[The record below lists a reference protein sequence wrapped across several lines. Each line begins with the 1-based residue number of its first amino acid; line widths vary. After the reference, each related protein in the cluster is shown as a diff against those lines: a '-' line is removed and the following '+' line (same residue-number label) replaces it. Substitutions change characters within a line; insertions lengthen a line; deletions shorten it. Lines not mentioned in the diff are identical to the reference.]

1 MKEKLYMLLGFLLLV
16 LFGWIAYEIVMY
28 IYKTLKDLDSKII
41 LGIVGTVTTI
51 ISSVWIAS
59 YNARKSKEKIV
70 YEAHKEKK
78 AKIYND
84 FMDIMVTTLM
94 KNVREGKEVDSKE
107 LEKFFDEF
115 TAKLI
120 IYGGSNVINAY
131 IKFRN
136 SSTDNNGFESLENI
150 DLLFREMRK
159 DLGES
164 NRNIDNKDLIGL
176 YIIGGKEAIAQL
188 SK

>member
-1 MKEKLYMLLGFLLLV
+1 MKEKLYMLLGFVLLV
-16 LFGWIAYEIVMY
+16 LFGCVAYEIVVY
-28 IYKTLKDLDSKII
+28 VYKTLKDLDSKIL
-41 LGIVGTVTTI
+41 LGIIGTATTI
-51 ISSVWIAS
+51 IPSVWIAS

-94 KNVREGKEVDSKE
+94 KNIREGKEIDSKN

-136 SSTDNNGFESLENI
+136 SSSDSKGFEALENI

-164 NRNIDNKDLIGL
+164 NKNINNNDLISL
-176 YIIGGKEAIAQL
+176 YIIGGKESIAQL
-188 SK
+188 AK